1 MNKTQ
6 DFISALH
13 GKPDLYGPFWIA
25 ITLCFSTAICGNLAN
40 FLQNQ
45 GNPKYQYTPEF
56 ERVTSAASAIFGYA
70 FIFPFLISVKGFLDF
85 RIIIFLKFYK
95 IFLTIFCKI
104 FFGKNIYNPVFQWCY
119 IIQRL

>member
-13 GKPDLYGPFWIA
+13 GKPNLYGPFWVA
-25 ITLCFSTAICGNLAN
+25 VTLCFSTTICGSLAN

-70 FIFPFLISVKGFLDF
+70 FIFPFLISVKGFFGEIKMEELPKHF
-85 RIIIFLKFYK
+85 EFIILGTGLPCSILW
-95 IFLTIFCKI
+95 
-104 FFGKNIYNPVFQWCY
+104 G
-119 IIQRL
+119 